1 MTQYFR
7 CALLLSC
14 LSLSTSAMP
23 AAQMSMTFEDRIW
36 KDFQDEMEQMHARFD
51 AIEKHMFEVMPV
63 GVKESKELIAGK
75 QTAVIA
81 PKSLEVFLDGNFV
94 IVRVHLG
101 DLDIQKVSIEA
112 EKDGLEG
119 TVPLKDGSA
128 HFYVQNGRLFGLAM
142 NREITSSEKNDQDKK
157 EFHSIQTSATTKV
170 ESLPVPV
177 ADLEKTDVS
186 YKDGIL
192 TLKLPKADKGGKK
205 LVVKSS

>member
-1 MTQYFR
+1 MTQNLCR
-7 CALLLSC
+7 ALLLSC
-14 LSLSTSAMP
+14 LSLSASRMSADTQ
-23 AAQMSMTFEDRIW
+23 ASMTFEDRIW
-36 KDFQDEMEQMHARFD
+36 KDFQDEIGQMHARF
-51 AIEKHMFEVMPV
+51 ENMFAAMPDS
-63 GVKESKELIAGK
+63 VKKSKELIGK
-75 QTAVIA
+75 QKNIAAA
-81 PKSLEVFLDGNFV
+81 PKTLEISLDGNFV
-94 IVRVHLG
+94 VIHVYLG

-112 EKDGLEG
+112 EKDGIEG

-142 NREITSSEKNDQDKK
+142 NHEVTSSEKTGKDNQ
-157 EFHSIQTSATTKV
+157 EFHSMQASATTKV

-186 YKDGIL
+186 YKDGVL

>member
-1 MTQYFR
+1 MKQYLC

-14 LSLSTSAMP
+14 LRLSASAP
-23 AAQMSMTFEDRIW
+23 QTAEPPMTFEDRIW
-36 KDFQDEMEQMHARFD
+36 KDFQDEIKEMRTRFD
-51 AIEKHMFEVMPV
+51 VIEKCMFEAMPEV
-63 GVKESKELIAGK
+63 TKESKELVDKKKIEVPVVKTLEIA
-75 QTAVIA
+75 
-81 PKSLEVFLDGNFV
+81 LDGNCV
-94 IVRVHLG
+94 VARLRLG
-101 DLDIQKVSIEA
+101 DLDVQKVTIEV

-142 NREITSSEKNDQDKK
+142 NRELSSSEKDDKDKK
-157 EFHSIQTSATTKV
+157 EFHSVQASATTKV

-186 YKDGIL
+186 YKDGVL

>member
-1 MTQYFR
+1 MAQYLC

-14 LSLSTSAMP
+14 LSLSASAASVP
-23 AAQMSMTFEDRIW
+23 FEDRIW
-36 KDFQDEMEQMHARFD
+36 KDFQDEMEQMRTRFD
-51 AIEKHMFEVMPV
+51 VIEKYMFEAMPDIT
-63 GVKESKELIAGK
+63 KESKELATDKKKIEISVQK
-75 QTAVIA
+75 T
-81 PKSLEVFLDGNFV
+81 LEIVTEGNFV
-94 IVRVHLG
+94 IVRVRLG

-119 TVPLKDGSA
+119 TVPLKGGSA
-128 HFYVQNGRLFGLAM
+128 HFYVQNGRLFGLAI
-142 NREITSSEKNDQDKK
+142 NCEVTSTEKTDKDKK
-157 EFHSIQTSATTKV
+157 EFHSMQASATTKV

-186 YKDGIL
+186 YKDGVL